1 MNYGFL
7 SETKLFGGIKAEE
20 IKDALD
26 CLSAYEK
33 SFKKGEIIYRTGQT
47 VTDMG
52 LVEEGSV
59 NITVN
64 LYWGS
69 SIILG
74 NIEKGKIFAE
84 TYAAVSGKEMLCD
97 AVAAEDCRVLFINV
111 GKLLNVCKSTCGFHQ
126 KIIHNL
132 LRISAMKNLNLSA
145 RMLHTAPKTVRGR
158 LISYFSQM
166 AAETGS
172 REFAIPFSRQELADY
187 IGVDRSALSAEL
199 SKMQK
204 DGILTYRKNEF
215 KLNKNADLIVM

>member
-7 SETKLFGGIKAEE
+7 SETKLFSGIKPEE
-20 IKDALD
+20 IKDALC

-64 LYWGS
+64 LYWGN

-111 GKLLNVCKSTCGFHQ
+111 GKLLNVCKNTCGFHQ

-132 LRISAMKNLNLSA
+132 LRISAMKNLNLST
-145 RMLHTAPKTVRGR
+145 RMLHTAPKTIRGR
-158 LISYFSQM
+158 LISYFSQA

-172 REFAIPFSRQELADY
+172 REFTIPFSRQELADY

>member
-7 SETKLFGGIKAEE
+7 SETKLFSGIKAEE
-20 IKDALD
+20 IKEALN
-26 CLSAYEK
+26 CLSGYEK

-64 LYWGS
+64 LYWGN

-97 AVAAEDCRVLFINV
+97 AVAAEDCTVLFINV
-111 GKLLNVCKSTCGFHQ
+111 GKLLNVCKNTCGFHQ
-126 KIIHNL
+126 KIIYNL

-145 RMLHTAPKTVRGR
+145 RMLHTAPKTIRGR
-158 LISYFSQM
+158 LISYFSQT
-166 AAETGS
+166 AAETGG
-172 REFAIPFSRQELADY
+172 REFTIPFSRQELADY

-204 DGILTYRKNEF
+204 DGILTYRKNKF

>member
-7 SETKLFGGIKAEE
+7 SETKLFSGIKPEE
-20 IKDALD
+20 IKDALC

-74 NIEKGKIFAE
+74 NIEKGEIFAE

-111 GKLLNVCKSTCGFHQ
+111 GKLLNVCKSACGFHQ

-145 RMLHTAPKTVRGR
+145 RMLHTAPKTIRGR

-172 REFAIPFSRQELADY
+172 REFTIPFSRQELADY

-204 DGILTYRKNEF
+204 DGILTYRKNKF

>member
-7 SETKLFGGIKAEE
+7 SETKLFSGIKAEE
-20 IKDALD
+20 IKEALD

-47 VTDMG
+47 VADMG

-111 GKLLNVCKSTCGFHQ
+111 GKLLNVCKNTCGFHQ
-126 KIIHNL
+126 RIIHNL

-145 RMLHTAPKTVRGR
+145 RMLHTAPKTIRGK

-172 REFAIPFSRQELADY
+172 REFTVPFSRQELADY

-204 DGILTYRKNEF
+204 DGILIYRKNKF
-215 KLNKNADLIVM
+215 KLNKNADLIGM

>member
-7 SETKLFGGIKAEE
+7 SETKLFSGIKAEE
-20 IKDALD
+20 IKEALC

-111 GKLLNVCKSTCGFHQ
+111 GKLLNVCKRACGFHQ

-145 RMLHTAPKTVRGR
+145 RMLHTAPKTIRGR

-172 REFAIPFSRQELADY
+172 REFTIPFSRQELADY

-215 KLNKNADLIVM
+215 KLNKNTDLIVM

>member
-7 SETKLFGGIKAEE
+7 SETKLFSGIKPEE

-33 SFKKGEIIYRTGQT
+33 GFKKGEIIYRTGQT

-97 AVAAEDCRVLFINV
+97 AVAAEDCRVLFLNV
-111 GKLLNVCKSTCGFHQ
+111 NKLLNVCQNSCGFHQ

-145 RMLHTAPKTVRGR
+145 RMLHTAPKTIRGR

-172 REFAIPFSRQELADY
+172 REFTIPFSRQELADY

-215 KLNKNADLIVM
+215 KLNKNTDLIVM

>member
-126 KIIHNL
+126 KVIHNL

-145 RMLHTAPKTVRGR
+145 RMLHTAPKTIRGR

-172 REFAIPFSRQELADY
+172 REFTIPFSRQELADY

>member
-7 SETKLFGGIKAEE
+7 SETKLFSGIKAEE
-20 IKDALD
+20 IKEALD

-145 RMLHTAPKTVRGR
+145 RMLHTAPKTIRGR

-172 REFAIPFSRQELADY
+172 REFTIPFSRQELADY

-199 SKMQK
+199 SKMQR
-204 DGILTYRKNEF
+204 DGILTYRKNKF

>member
-7 SETKLFGGIKAEE
+7 SETKLFSGIKAEE
-20 IKDALD
+20 IKEALC
-26 CLSAYEK
+26 CLSGYEK

-111 GKLLNVCKSTCGFHQ
+111 GKLLNVCKSACGFHQ

-145 RMLHTAPKTVRGR
+145 RMLHTAPKTIRGR

-172 REFAIPFSRQELADY
+172 REFTIPFSRQELADY

>member
-7 SETKLFGGIKAEE
+7 SETKLFSGIKPEE
-20 IKDALD
+20 IKDALC
-26 CLSAYEK
+26 CLSVYEK

-47 VTDMG
+47 VTDLG
-52 LVEEGSV
+52 LVEEGGV

-64 LYWGS
+64 LYWGN

-111 GKLLNVCKSTCGFHQ
+111 GKLLNVCKSACGFHQ

-132 LRISAMKNLNLSA
+132 LRISAMKNLDLSA
-145 RMLHTAPKTVRGR
+145 RMLHTAPKTIRGR

-166 AAETGS
+166 AAETGG
-172 REFAIPFSRQELADY
+172 REFTIPFSRQELADY

-215 KLNKNADLIVM
+215 KLNKNVDLIVM

>member
-7 SETKLFGGIKAEE
+7 SETKLFSGIKPEE
-20 IKDALD
+20 IKDALC
-26 CLSAYEK
+26 CLSGYEK

-132 LRISAMKNLNLSA
+132 LRISAMKNLNLSE
-145 RMLHTAPKTVRGR
+145 RMLHTAPKTIRGR
-158 LISYFSQM
+158 LISYFSQT
-166 AAETGS
+166 AAETGG
-172 REFAIPFSRQELADY
+172 REFTIPFSRQELADY

>member
-20 IKDALD
+20 IKEALD
-26 CLSAYEK
+26 CLSGYEK

-74 NIEKGKIFAE
+74 NIEKGEIFAE

-111 GKLLNVCKSTCGFHQ
+111 GKLLNVCKNTCGFHQ

-145 RMLHTAPKTVRGR
+145 RMLHTAPKTIRGR

-172 REFAIPFSRQELADY
+172 REFTIPFSRQELADY

-215 KLNKNADLIVM
+215 KLNKNTDLIVM

>member
-1 MNYGFL
+1 MNCGFL

-145 RMLHTAPKTVRGR
+145 RMLHTAPKTIRGR

-172 REFAIPFSRQELADY
+172 REFTIPFSRQELADY

-204 DGILTYRKNEF
+204 DGILTYRKNKF

>member
-132 LRISAMKNLNLSA
+132 LRISAMKNLNLSS
-145 RMLHTAPKTVRGR
+145 RMLHTAPKTIRGR

-172 REFAIPFSRQELADY
+172 REFTIPFSRQELADY

>member
-7 SETKLFGGIKAEE
+7 SETKLFSGIKPEE
-20 IKDALD
+20 IKDALC

-52 LVEEGSV
+52 LVEEGGV

-74 NIEKGKIFAE
+74 NIEKGEIFAE

-111 GKLLNVCKSTCGFHQ
+111 GKLLNVCKSACGFHQ

-145 RMLHTAPKTVRGR
+145 RMLHTAPKTIRGR

-172 REFAIPFSRQELADY
+172 REFTIPFSRQELADY

-215 KLNKNADLIVM
+215 KLNKSTDLIVM

>member
-20 IKDALD
+20 IKEALD
-26 CLSAYEK
+26 CLSGYEK

-74 NIEKGKIFAE
+74 NIEKGEIFAE

-111 GKLLNVCKSTCGFHQ
+111 GKLLNVCKSACGFHQ

-145 RMLHTAPKTVRGR
+145 RMLHTAPKTIRGR

-172 REFAIPFSRQELADY
+172 REFTIPFSRQELADY

-215 KLNKNADLIVM
+215 KLNKNTDLIVM

>member
-1 MNYGFL
+1 MNCGFL

-20 IKDALD
+20 IKVALD

-74 NIEKGKIFAE
+74 NIEKGEIFAE

-145 RMLHTAPKTVRGR
+145 RMLHTAPKTIRGR

-172 REFAIPFSRQELADY
+172 REFTIPFSRQELADY

-204 DGILTYRKNEF
+204 DGILTYRKNKF

>member
-7 SETKLFGGIKAEE
+7 SETKLFSGIKAEE
-20 IKDALD
+20 IKEALD
-26 CLSAYEK
+26 CLSGYEK

-52 LVEEGSV
+52 LVEEGGV

-132 LRISAMKNLNLSA
+132 LRISAMKNLNLSE
-145 RMLHTAPKTVRGR
+145 RMLHTAPKTIRGR

-172 REFAIPFSRQELADY
+172 REFTIPFSRQELADY

>member
-20 IKDALD
+20 IKEALD

-145 RMLHTAPKTVRGR
+145 RMLHTAPKTIRGR

-172 REFAIPFSRQELADY
+172 REFTIPFSRQELADY

-204 DGILTYRKNEF
+204 DGILTYRKNKF

>member
-7 SETKLFGGIKAEE
+7 SETKLFSGIKAEE
-20 IKDALD
+20 IKEALD

-145 RMLHTAPKTVRGR
+145 RMLHTAPKTIRGR

-172 REFAIPFSRQELADY
+172 REFTIPFSRQELADY

-204 DGILTYRKNEF
+204 DGILTYRKNKF

>member
-1 MNYGFL
+1 MNYEFL
-7 SETKLFGGIKAEE
+7 SETELFGGIKAED
-20 IKDALD
+20 IKDALS

-33 SFKKGEIIYRTGQT
+33 SFKKGEIIYSTGQT

-84 TYAAVSGKEMLCD
+84 TYAAVPEKEMLCD
-97 AVAAEDCRVLFINV
+97 AVAAEDCRVLFLNV
-111 GKLLNVCKSTCGFHQ
+111 GRLLNVCQSTCGFHQ
-126 KIIHNL
+126 RIIHNL

-145 RMLHTAPKTVRGR
+145 RMLHTAPKTIRGR

-166 AAETGS
+166 AAETGN
-172 REFAIPFSRQELADY
+172 REFTVPFSRQELADY

-204 DGILTYRKNEF
+204 DGILIYRKNKF
-215 KLNKNADLIVM
+215 KLNKNADLIGM

>member
-20 IKDALD
+20 IKDALE

-145 RMLHTAPKTVRGR
+145 RMLHTAPKTIRGR

-172 REFAIPFSRQELADY
+172 REFTIPFSRQELADY

-204 DGILTYRKNEF
+204 DGILTYRKNKF

>member
-20 IKDALD
+20 IKEALD

-145 RMLHTAPKTVRGR
+145 RMLHTAPKTIRGR

-172 REFAIPFSRQELADY
+172 HEFTIPFSRQELADY

-204 DGILTYRKNEF
+204 DGILTYRKNKF

>member
-7 SETKLFGGIKAEE
+7 SETKLFSGIKPEE

-26 CLSAYEK
+26 CLSGYGK

-74 NIEKGKIFAE
+74 NIEKGEIFAE

-111 GKLLNVCKSTCGFHQ
+111 GKLLNVCKSACGFHQ

-145 RMLHTAPKTVRGR
+145 RMLHTAPKTIRGR

-172 REFAIPFSRQELADY
+172 REFTIPFSRQGLADY

-215 KLNKNADLIVM
+215 KLNKNTDLIVM

>member
-20 IKDALD
+20 IKEALD

-145 RMLHTAPKTVRGR
+145 RMLHTAPKTIRGR

-172 REFAIPFSRQELADY
+172 REFTIPFSRQELADY

-199 SKMQK
+199 SKMQR
-204 DGILTYRKNEF
+204 DGILTYRKNKF